1 MSSTYAPAGKS
12 LASVS
17 VIGVPDM
24 DDVELCAALKEEL
37 VGWFGEGTRAW
48 TPLRTYRIPL
58 AQPNQT
64 TPTTLDRDARLGGGL
79 YVCGDHR
86 SPATFDGGDDVWE
99 ESGRGVHRGPRVT
112 IGERE
117 SESAPGSAPRNV
129 ETRERECTR
138 GEDGFQENFSLGN
151 SPAVL

>member
-48 TPLRTYRIPL
+48 TPLRTYRIPF

-86 SPATFDGGDDVWE
+86 SPATFDGAMM
-99 ESGRGVHRGPRVT
+99 SGRKAAEAFIADRG
-112 IGERE
+112 
-117 SESAPGSAPRNV
+117 
-129 ETRERECTR
+129 
-138 GEDGFQENFSLGN
+138 
-151 SPAVL
+151 